1 MLVNK
6 KTKVIVYKNTTKF
19 IYAFKHIH
27 YFIANMLYF
36 YLCKNSELK
45 YLDNLAVMQHCIKL
59 SSITIVIAIFQFKRY
74 KIGALSS
81 LFQIR
86 VSEEE

>member
-36 YLCKNSELK
+36 YLCTNSELR
-45 YLDNLAVMQHCIKL
+45 YLDNLAVIQHCIKL
-59 SSITIVIAIFQFKRY
+59 SSITIVIAIFNLKDI
-74 KIGALSS
+74 KLLHLVHCSK
-81 LFQIR
+81 
-86 VSEEE
+86 